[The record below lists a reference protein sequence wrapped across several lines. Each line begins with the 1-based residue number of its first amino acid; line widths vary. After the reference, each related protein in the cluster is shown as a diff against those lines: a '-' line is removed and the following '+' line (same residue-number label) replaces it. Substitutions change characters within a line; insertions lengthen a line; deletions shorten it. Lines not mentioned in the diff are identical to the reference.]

1 MGKWSNMKELK
12 SIACSLV
19 LSLAVWSCGHSA
31 APSPETALSK
41 AKRMFPYHKVEPLC
55 HAATW
60 DDGYIRQFWDAT
72 NFSAEYSTGT
82 YAAILAIANGYDCG
96 VGPISEDEKICRK
109 ATFPTLNFR
118 SIEWRSTDQNFFEE
132 PKFAVENK
140 KNIDK
145 AKRRGLTCNV
155 G

>member
-1 MGKWSNMKELK
+1 MKELK

-31 APSPETALSK
+31 APTPETALSK

-109 ATFPTLNFR
+109 ATFPTLTLGQSSGEAR
-118 SIEWRSTDQNFFEE
+118 TKISL
-132 PKFAVENK
+132 
-140 KNIDK
+140 KNPNLPLKI
-145 AKRRGLTCNV
+145 RRILIRQKDEG
-155 G
+155 